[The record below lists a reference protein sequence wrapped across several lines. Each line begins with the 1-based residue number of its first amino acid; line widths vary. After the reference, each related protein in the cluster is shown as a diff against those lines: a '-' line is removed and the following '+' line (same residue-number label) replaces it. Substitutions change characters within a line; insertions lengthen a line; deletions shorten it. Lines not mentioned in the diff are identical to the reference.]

1 MEINSIIKRV
11 LNTEKTTQAK
21 QKENKYFFEVDKMA
35 NKTEVKKAVEKLYK
49 VKVLNVNT
57 VIMHGKKRR
66 VRAQIGSTPD
76 WKKAAVR
83 LKIGDRI
90 EIFE

>member
-1 MEINSIIKRV
+1 MEISSIIKRV

-35 NKTEVKKAVEKLYK
+35 NKTEVKKAVEKLYR

-66 VRAQIGSTPD
+66 VRVQIGSTPD
-76 WKKAAVR
+76 WKKAIVK

>member
-1 MEINSIIKRV
+1 METSSIIKRV
-11 LNTEKTTQAK
+11 VNTEKTTRDK
-21 QKENKYFFEVDKMA
+21 QKNNKYVFEVDKRA
-35 NKTEVKKAVEKLYK
+35 NKVEVKKAVEKLYR

-66 VRAQIGSTPD
+66 VRYQIGSTPD
-76 WKKAAVR
+76 WKKAIVK

-90 EIFE
+90 EILE